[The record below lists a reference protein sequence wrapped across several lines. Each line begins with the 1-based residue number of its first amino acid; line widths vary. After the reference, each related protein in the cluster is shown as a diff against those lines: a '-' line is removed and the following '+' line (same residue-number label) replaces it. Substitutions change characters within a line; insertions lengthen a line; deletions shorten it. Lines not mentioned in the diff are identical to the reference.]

1 MRKISKSIANAF
13 NKGERRSISNTV
25 TDNNEV
31 LLHGN
36 RIMWENENGD
46 TYLSMCGWATP
57 TTRERLNAL
66 LEVLGSRF
74 RIVQRSGTQGR
85 IEHMEYAVDE
95 SRRDVKVDSE
105 QAIHIHRPIKPS
117 EFYRIARLGTSTEVW
132 REIYNR
138 GD

>member
-36 RIMWENENGD
+36 RIMWKNGGGD
-46 TYLSMCGWATP
+46 ICLSMCGWDTP

-66 LEVLGSRF
+66 LEVLGSDW
-74 RIVQRSGTQGR
+74 RIVQRSGMQFAVTSVGA
-85 IEHMEYAVDE
+85 IE
-95 SRRDVKVDSE
+95 R
-105 QAIHIHRPIKPS
+105 HIDPN
-117 EFYRIARLGTSTEVW
+117 EVYRIDIPKGFWWA
-132 REIYNR
+132 INI
-138 GD
+138 D